1 MLRMTKINKE
11 DANICIDCDV
21 RLVEIENTGA
31 FSANELELLD
41 RPQRVFTFAIPVRM
55 DNGSVQIFNGYRV
68 QYNDAL
74 GPTKGGIRY
83 HPHVDLEEV
92 KTLAFLMALKTSLLQ
107 IPFGGAKGGIEVDPS
122 KLSEGELERLTRGFV
137 RAAHRLIGSRTDI
150 PAPDVNTNAQVMA
163 WFVDEYA
170 KVTGHFEP
178 GVVTGKPLELGGS
191 EGREKATALGG
202 AFALEHYRKSSLNK
216 ESKDLTVAIQGFG
229 NVGGHIAQILSDWGY
244 KVVAVS
250 DAYCA
255 VYNKD
260 GLDIESLKNYKK
272 DNNQCGGF
280 TGGEEI
286 KGEDLLTLDVDIL
299 IPAALANQITK
310 DNAGDIKASVIL
322 EMANA
327 PVTKEADEILE
338 KSNVTVLPDILANAG
353 GVVVSYFEWVQNS
366 SNDYWKEEE
375 VNKKLE
381 EKMLEACDEVSK
393 KVSETGKTARVA
405 SYELAIERILGAEKL
420 RGNL

>member
-1 MLRMTKINKE
+1 MPRMTKINKD
-11 DANICIDCDV
+11 DANVCIDCDA
-21 RLVEIENTGA
+21 RLGEIESTEA
-31 FSANELELLD
+31 FSAAELELLD
-41 RPQRVFTFAIPVRM
+41 RPQRVFTFAIPIRM
-55 DNGSVQIFNGYRV
+55 DSGEVKIFNAYRV

-92 KTLAFLMALKTSLLQ
+92 KTLAFLMTLKTALLEV
-107 IPFGGAKGGIEVDPS
+107 PFGGAKGGIEVDPS
-122 KLSEGELERLTRGFV
+122 NLSERELERLTRGFV
-137 RAAHRLIGSRTDI
+137 RGAHKLIGPHTDI

-170 KVTGHFEP
+170 KIVGHFEP

-202 AFALEHYRKSSLNK
+202 AFVLEHYRKDSLNK

-229 NVGGHIAQILSDWGY
+229 NVGGHMAQILSDWGY

-260 GLDIESLKNYKK
+260 GLDIEALKDWKK

-286 KGEDLLTLDVDIL
+286 KGEDLLTTDVDIL

-310 DNAGDIKASVIL
+310 ENAEDVKASVIL

-327 PVTKEADEILE
+327 PVTKEADA
-338 KSNVTVLPDILANAG
+338 VLKKCGVIVIPDILANAG
-353 GVVVSYFEWVQNS
+353 GVVVSYFEWVQNA
-366 SNDYWKEEE
+366 SNDYWSEEE
-375 VNKKLE
+375 VNKQLEKKL
-381 EKMLEACDEVSK
+381 LNTCDKVAKRVK
-393 KVSETGKTARVA
+393 KQDKTARTVR
-405 SYELAIERILGAEKL
+405 YELAIGRVLGAERL